1 MLKKDDIIK
10 ILQNKSFKFKNYE
23 HEAFFTV
30 NDSNNKRPET
40 EGSHTKNL
48 FLKNKKNQFLMLSCE
63 EKCSIDLKKF
73 SKSISTG
80 NLSFAREEYLTD
92 ILGIKAGSVSP
103 FALLNDKK
111 NLISFYLDFDLYIA
125 EKINFH
131 PLVNTSTITI
141 NTKDFINL
149 MTENNKKI
157 NVFLTKEYKLLKTI

>member
-1 MLKKDDIIK
+1 MLKKEDIIK
-10 ILQNKSFKFKNYE
+10 IIENKNFKFKSYE

-30 NDSNNKRPET
+30 NDSNNKRPAID
-40 EGSHTKNL
+40 GLHTKNL
-48 FLKNKKNQFLMLSCE
+48 FLKNKKNKFFMLSCE

-73 SKSISTG
+73 SKSINSG
-80 NLSFAREEYLTD
+80 NLSFAREEYL
-92 ILGIKAGSVSP
+92 INMLGIEAGSVSP
-103 FALLNDKK
+103 FALLNDNN
-111 NLISFYLDFDLYIA
+111 NLISFFLDFDLYIG

-131 PLVNTSTITI
+131 PLINTSTITI